1 MSITIKEIAKLAN
14 VSATSVSLVL
24 NNKPC
29 RIAKE
34 TQEKIRSIAAEHH
47 YKANPMARGLAT
59 KKSNS
64 LGLLIPNIENTY
76 FSNITKSISS
86 HTQGS
91 GYSLLLTHSND
102 TYHEDLTLIKELI
115 NRGVEGLFLI
125 LSDATF
131 KGNRFEKIYTLLQN
145 ARIPYVLIDRIPSGY
160 SCNKIYVDNEKGGYM
175 AGKYLIEQGHSQIG
189 FIENPDSLNGQKRI
203 TGFKQ
208 ALLEHGITVPPELI
222 TKGDFSAG
230 SGYAAGHTYA
240 KSNVSAIFSSNDLM
254 AYGLIQNFRQRGIK
268 PMVDIEIIGYDNLF
282 FTQLYDFPF
291 VSVDQNISGIG
302 TYAFDL
308 IINHIEDPSLPCSEI
323 CLSPKLSLNKDNSFK
338 V

>member
-29 RIAKE
+29 RISKE
-34 TQEKIRSIAAEHH
+34 TQEKIRAIATEHH

-102 TYHEDLTLIKELI
+102 TYTEDLHLIKELI

-131 KGNRFEKIYTLLQN
+131 KGNRFEKIYNLLQSSN
-145 ARIPYVLIDRIPSGY
+145 TPYVLIDRIPSGY
-160 SCNKIYVDNEKGGYM
+160 NCNKIYVDNEQGGYL
-175 AGKYLIEQGHSQIG
+175 AGKYLIEQGHTKIG
-189 FIENPDSLNGQKRI
+189 YIENPHSLNGQRRI
-203 TGFKQ
+203 AGFKR
-208 ALLEHGITVPPELI
+208 ALLEHNMTVSPKLI
-222 TKGDFSAG
+222 TQGDFSVE
-230 SGYAAGHTYA
+230 SGYLAGDIYVR
-240 KSNVSAIFSSNDLM
+240 SNVSAVFASNDLM
-254 AYGLIQNFRQRGIK
+254 AYGLIQNLRKREIK

-291 VSVDQNISGIG
+291 ASIDQNISDIG

-308 IINHIEDPSLPCSEI
+308 ILKHMEDPTLPCEEI
-323 CLSPKLSLNKDNSFK
+323 CLSPKLSLNHKDTRLK
-338 V
+338 